1 MREKKDKNK
10 EDIKNEKKE
19 IRMMCGDL
27 VQRYVSPNSSVV
39 ECKFGSRD
47 DMQLRLIHNQGKDYA
62 ERTDHVRVSEIAK
75 LENL

>member
-1 MREKKDKNK
+1 
-10 EDIKNEKKE
+10 
-19 IRMMCGDL
+19 MCGDL

-47 DMQLRLIHNQGKDYA
+47 DMQLRLIRNQGKDYA